1 MYINFA
7 HKIPQIVESK
17 VKQLHIS
24 SQPRTMAGGFARWCP
39 VAYPRIFF
47 GGWVQQIQ
55 LRTEGR
61 ENRDWGGSSPLIR
74 GSAQFA
80 NE

>member
-24 SQPRTMAGGFARWCP
+24 SQPRTMAGFAR
-39 VAYPRIFF
+39 RKELFL
-47 GGWVQQIQ
+47 GG
-55 LRTEGR
+55 GF
-61 ENRDWGGSSPLIR
+61 NKFS
-74 GSAQFA
+74 
-80 NE
+80 